1 MTQIKSFCQMGMI
14 YVSIS
19 ANAIKNL
26 KKNMTLTTN

>member
-19 ANAIKNL
+19 ANAIKNF
-26 KKNMTLTTN
+26 KKHDIDN